1 MQLAVRNTH
10 LVSKPKKPQNLR
22 PPLYSTGT
30 PHGHLRG
37 PIKSLK
43 TAKPLKQGVR
53 IVDTLEVLTV
63 NWLLGRLV
71 NTLADKA
78 NGADSRR

>member
-1 MQLAVRNTH
+1 MVD
-10 LVSKPKKPQNLR
+10 K
-22 PPLYSTGT
+22 
-30 PHGHLRG
+30 
-37 PIKSLK
+37 
-43 TAKPLKQGVR
+43 
-53 IVDTLEVLTV
+53 IVDILKPLTV

>member
-1 MQLAVRNTH
+1 M
-10 LVSKPKKPQNLR
+10 
-22 PPLYSTGT
+22 LYLLDTDIARGT
-30 PHGHLRG
+30 PYGHLRG
-37 PIKSLK
+37 AIKSLK
-43 TAKPLKQGVR
+43 TSKPLKQGVR
-53 IVDTLEVLTV
+53 IVDILSPLTV